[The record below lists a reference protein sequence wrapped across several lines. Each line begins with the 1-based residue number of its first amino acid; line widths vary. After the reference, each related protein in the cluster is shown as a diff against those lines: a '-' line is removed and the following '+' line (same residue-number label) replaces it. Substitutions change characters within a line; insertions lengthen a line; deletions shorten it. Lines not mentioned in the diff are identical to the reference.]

1 MTTLVK
7 EQAEAIIPEAELARP
22 AAAGRR
28 TATWAP
34 TRQDTAQGAGLMTML
49 LGLLAGLDRVLAG
62 PPMTQRERIRREL
75 AEAQTERDFGL
86 LAR

>member
-1 MTTLVK
+1 MN
-7 EQAEAIIPEAELARP
+7 
-22 AAAGRR
+22 
-28 TATWAP
+28 
-34 TRQDTAQGAGLMTML
+34 ML
-49 LGLLAGLDRVLAG
+49 LSLLSGLDCVLAG